1 METVVT
7 GNGTEVK
14 FGQGLPTVIIA
25 ERINPTGR
33 KKLAAELQE
42 GKLDIVREDARKQT
56 EAGGH
61 IIDVNVGAVG
71 VDEVDMLPRAVEAV
85 MEQTN
90 QPICLDSAN
99 PEALKAALKIYPHK
113 VLINS
118 VNGEEKSMSNLLPVV
133 AESGAAVICLMMDE
147 DGIPE
152 TVEKRL
158 AIGKK
163 IMERAEKMGI
173 KREDLVFD
181 ALVMTNSTNSESA
194 NITME
199 TQRRMVAEYG
209 VATTG
214 GYSNVSYGMPN
225 RELIN
230 IEFISMGIMN
240 GLTSPIADPLTPGL
254 IEAMKAADFLA
265 GRDPYGMNYL
275 SHYRK

>member
-7 GNGTEVK
+7 GNGTKVK

-42 GKLDIVREDARKQT
+42 GKLDIVREDAKRQT

-85 MEQTN
+85 MEQTD

-99 PEALKAALKIYPHK
+99 PEALKAALKVYPHK

-209 VATTG
+209 IATTG

>member
-42 GKLDIVREDARKQT
+42 GKLDIVREDAKKQT

-61 IIDVNVGAVG
+61 IIDINVGAVG
-71 VDEVDMLPRAVEAV
+71 VDEVDLLPRAVEAV

-99 PEALKAALKIYPHK
+99 PEALKAALKVYPHK

-118 VNGEEKSMSNLLPVV
+118 VNGEEKSMNNLLPVV

-152 TVEKRL
+152 TADKRL
-158 AIGKK
+158 AIGEK

>member
-240 GLTSPIADPLTPGL
+240 GLTAPIADPLTPGL
-254 IEAMKAADFLA
+254 TEAMKAADFLA

>member
-7 GNGTEVK
+7 GNVTEVK

-240 GLTSPIADPLTPGL
+240 GLTAPIADPLTPGL
-254 IEAMKAADFLA
+254 TEAMKAADFLA